1 MTTPQPEKETGID
14 HLIAVAAKAR
24 SEGNRSA
31 ELAALAQI
39 EELDQNNTPKLMLRR
54 GQAFIVHELYDD
66 VVGVLEQLHLLEPN
80 GYCYRQ
86 LLIEFLASLERAD
99 ELFSHLQIWSNNP
112 ESTDELISILMSAWT
127 YTGDAKIFALLKQVC
142 LTVDSGVLAGSMSA
156 AFHIQDP
163 IDFFTVRKN
172 LEFQLRQLGRAVDFA
187 EGMIDYGHIEQAKSF
202 IESMIN
208 VIEQRD
214 SGPNRLRNT
223 FEELGRICD
232 SWVHE
237 SDLPRSLLDED
248 FASDF
253 ICSPVGKPGK
263 LAVVFTGWNGR
274 PLVGSRILDNH
285 LAQLGYQTI
294 IVRDAHSVGFGRG
307 IKSLGSDRPTTLK
320 ALDRKLSELGASDPL
335 FIGTS
340 IGTFGAVSHGLPL
353 GIRRFALFGPVS
365 SAGDREFLHGIG
377 DYRGGVLLNRTSRN
391 IPVGERLMADFMNR
405 AHHSF
410 RMKLIVGAQN
420 SLDVRYA
427 QSIADFDG
435 VETIQIP
442 DYAEHNTVRGAIS
455 RGIFDDIIDQA

>member
-1 MTTPQPEKETGID
+1 VTTPQPENGTRID

-31 ELAALAQI
+31 ELGALAQI

-66 VVGVLEQLHLLEPN
+66 VVGVLEQLQRLEPN
-80 GYCYRQ
+80 GFCYRQ
-86 LLIEFLASLERAD
+86 LLLEYLASLEQAD
-99 ELFSHLQIWSNNP
+99 DLYANLLAWS
-112 ESTDELISILMSAWT
+112 ESSDSSDDLTSILLSAWT
-127 YTGDAKIFALLKQVC
+127 YTGDAKIFALFKQAC
-142 LTVDSGVLAGSMSA
+142 RSADRGVLAASMSA
-156 AFHIQDP
+156 TFHIQDP
-163 IDFFTVRKN
+163 IEFYSQGQK
-172 LEFQLRQLGRAVDFA
+172 LEFQLRQLGRAVDLA
-187 EGMIDYGHIEQAKSF
+187 EGMIDFGHIEQAKSF
-202 IESMIN
+202 THSMIN
-208 VIEQRD
+208 MIRQHET
-214 SGPNRLRNT
+214 GPNRLRRAL
-223 FEELGRICD
+223 EELGRICD
-232 SWVHE
+232 SWVRE
-237 SDLPRSLLDED
+237 SDLPRSLLKED
-248 FASDF
+248 YASDF
-253 ICSPVGKPGK
+253 ICSPAGEPRK

-307 IKSLGSDRPTTLK
+307 IKSLGSDRPTTLE

-353 GIRRFALFGPVS
+353 GVRRFALFGPVS

-405 AHHSF
+405 AHRSF

-420 SLDVRYA
+420 RLDVRYA